1 MTKTVQGTF
10 AFSGEE
16 PQTVS
21 TEVTGTLSEALL
33 GFRQSVMEHLTSY
46 LSANAAEKTA
56 VDANED
62 AFADNDEVEE
72 DNVEAYLKGK
82 KGGKRQKV

>member
-1 MTKTVQGTF
+1 
-10 AFSGEE
+10 
-16 PQTVS
+16 
-21 TEVTGTLSEALL
+21 
-33 GFRQSVMEHLTSY
+33 
-46 LSANAAEKTA
+46 LSANAVEKTA

>member
-33 GFRQSVMEHLTSY
+33 GFR
-46 LSANAAEKTA
+46 
-56 VDANED
+56 
-62 AFADNDEVEE
+62 
-72 DNVEAYLKGK
+72 
-82 KGGKRQKV
+82 

>member
-1 MTKTVQGTF
+1 
-10 AFSGEE
+10 
-16 PQTVS
+16 
-21 TEVTGTLSEALL
+21 
-33 GFRQSVMEHLTSY
+33 MEHLTSY